1 MVICLLNK
9 DKSLSKKTKY
19 NNLAH
24 SIIHIILF
32 TNYSTEMSK
41 LKLNRPIAF
50 IDIETTGTNIATDRI
65 VEISILKLMPDN
77 TTHTET
83 FRINPTIPIPAET
96 SAIHS
101 IFDKDVKECPTFRQL
116 APNLL
121 KILEQCDLAGYN
133 SNKFDIPLLVEEFLR
148 VEVDFDIEN
157 RKFIDVQN
165 IFHKMEQR
173 TLSAAYKFYCNKNL
187 VGAHGAEADVK
198 ATYEVLQAQL
208 EKYDTLEGNVA
219 FLQKFSSAGDAVD
232 LAGRIVRDK
241 KGVEVFNFGKHKGK
255 PVAEIF
261 KSEPSY
267 YNWMMDGDFPLST
280 KRVITKLRLKAFNN
294 KQ

>member
-1 MVICLLNK
+1 M
-9 DKSLSKKTKY
+9 
-19 NNLAH
+19 
-24 SIIHIILF
+24 
-32 TNYSTEMSK
+32 ST

-77 TTHTET
+77 SVHTET
-83 FRINPTIPIPAET
+83 FRLNPTIPIPAET

-101 IFDKDVKECPTFRQL
+101 IFDKDVKDCPTFRQL

-187 VGAHGAEADVK
+187 IGAHGAEADVK

-280 KRVITKLRLKAFNN
+280 KRVITKLRLKAFN

>member
-1 MVICLLNK
+1 M
-9 DKSLSKKTKY
+9 
-19 NNLAH
+19 H
-24 SIIHIILF
+24 
-32 TNYSTEMSK
+32 K

-50 IDIETTGTNIATDRI
+50 IDLETTGVNIASDRI
-65 VEISILKLMPDN
+65 VEISILKLMPDD

-83 FRINPTIPIPAET
+83 FRINPTIPIPAEV
-96 SAIHS
+96 SAIHG
-101 IFDKDVKECPTFRQL
+101 IFDKDVQDCPAFKQL
-116 APNLL
+116 APTLL
-121 KILEQCDLAGYN
+121 KILDQCDLAGYN

-148 VEVDFDIEN
+148 ADVDFDIET

-173 TLSAAYKFYCNKNL
+173 TLAAAYKFYCNKDL
-187 VGAHGAEADVK
+187 TGAHGAEADVK
-198 ATYEVLQAQL
+198 ATFEVLLAQL
-208 EKYDTLEGNVA
+208 EKYDSLEGNVA
-219 FLQKFSSAGDAVD
+219 YLQKFSSNNDAVD

-255 PVAEIF
+255 PVSEIF

-280 KRVITKLRLKAFNN
+280 KRVITKLRLKTFN
-294 KQ
+294 K

>member
-1 MVICLLNK
+1 MP
-9 DKSLSKKTKY
+9 
-19 NNLAH
+19 
-24 SIIHIILF
+24 
-32 TNYSTEMSK
+32 K

-50 IDIETTGTNIATDRI
+50 IDLETTGVNIASDRI
-65 VEISILKLMPDN
+65 VEISILKLMPDDS
-77 TTHTET
+77 TVTET
-83 FRINPTIPIPAET
+83 YRVNPTIPIPADS
-96 SAIHS
+96 SAIHG
-101 IFDKDVKECPTFRQL
+101 IFDKDVKDCPTFKDL
-116 APNLL
+116 APKLL
-121 KILEQCDLAGYN
+121 KTLDQCDFAGYN

-157 RKFIDVQN
+157 RKLIDVQN

-173 TLSAAYKFYCNKNL
+173 TLSAAYKFYCNKDL
-187 VGAHGAEADVK
+187 TGAHGAEADVT
-198 ATYEVLQAQL
+198 ATYEVLKAQL
-208 EKYDTLEGNVA
+208 EKYDSLEGNVA
-219 FLQKFSSAGDAVD
+219 FLQKFSSANESVD

-280 KRVITKLRLKAFNN
+280 KRVITKLRLKAFN
-294 KQ
+294 K

>member
-1 MVICLLNK
+1 
-9 DKSLSKKTKY
+9 
-19 NNLAH
+19 
-24 SIIHIILF
+24 
-32 TNYSTEMSK
+32 MSK
-41 LKLNRPIAF
+41 LTLTRAIAF
-50 IDIETTGTNIATDRI
+50 IDLETTGVNIASDRI
-65 VEISILKLMPDN
+65 IEISILKLMPDN

-83 FRINPTIPIPAET
+83 FRLNPTIPIPAET
-96 SAIHS
+96 SAIHG
-101 IFDKDVKECPTFRQL
+101 IYDKDVKDSPTFKQL
-116 APNLL
+116 APTLL

-148 VEVDFDIEN
+148 AEVDFDIEN

-173 TLSAAYKFYCNKNL
+173 TLSAAYKFYCNKDL
-187 VGAHGAEADVK
+187 IGAHGAEADVK
-198 ATYEVLQAQL
+198 ATFEVLQAQL
-208 EKYDTLEGNVA
+208 ERYETLEGTVNY
-219 FLQKFSSAGDAVD
+219 LHKFSSNNDAVD

-255 PVAEIF
+255 PVMEIF

-280 KRVITKLRLKAFNN
+280 KRVITKLRLKAFN
-294 KQ
+294 K